1 MERLWLQGQPSGNL
15 RLFTA
20 GWAKHANWLSLLYL
34 WESSFSAQ
42 RASPASHSPSQP
54 EGRSRPRWGQHYCWL
69 SSLKLVPSVQLEGV
83 KFSWKFWWKLPRR
96 QLKAAEALLPL
107 GTWKFYLQEK
117 KKAQKGVWKSRI
129 WRFWQRDCWVLIVTT
144 VYEAAITFLVTSSTV
159 GMAGQEEGDLASLLK
174 LTTLYKL
181 LNKDK
186 RHLQIS
192 STTHNFPNLCS
203 TSMHLPATA
212 HFYN

>member
-54 EGRSRPRWGQHYCWL
+54 KGRSRPWWGQHYCWL
-69 SSLKLVPSVQLEGV
+69 SSLKVVPSMQLEEV

-107 GTWKFYLQEK
+107 EVLELSTGTFWKFYLQK
-117 KKAQKGVWKSRI
+117 KKKLRRESRNPESEDFDNVI
-129 WRFWQRDCWVLIVTT
+129 AEFWL
-144 VYEAAITFLVTSSTV
+144 
-159 GMAGQEEGDLASLLK
+159 
-174 LTTLYKL
+174 
-181 LNKDK
+181 
-186 RHLQIS
+186 
-192 STTHNFPNLCS
+192 
-203 TSMHLPATA
+203 
-212 HFYN
+212 

>member
-54 EGRSRPRWGQHYCWL
+54 KGRSRPRWGQHYCWL
-69 SSLKLVPSVQLEGV
+69 SSLKLVPSVQLEEV

-117 KKAQKGVWKSRI
+117 KKCLERSPEIQ
-129 WRFWQRDCWVLIVTT
+129 
-144 VYEAAITFLVTSSTV
+144 
-159 GMAGQEEGDLASLLK
+159 DLEI
-174 LTTLYKL
+174 LTTRL
-181 LNKDK
+181 LSFDCNKCIWGCN
-186 RHLQIS
+186 H
-192 STTHNFPNLCS
+192 FPSYFKYCGHGWSGGGWLGVTPEANNSL
-203 TSMHLPATA
+203 
-212 HFYN
+212 